1 MHTHKRLLA
10 LVLIHA
16 MVNLCNGSNAVPQE
30 PMQWIVQWDNDLL
43 TGTDRDYTNGARIA
57 FLQELAPNTV
67 LDNRLRKW
75 LYPLLGA
82 QETSQSSALRLPG
95 RDKPRFAW
103 GIGITQLM
111 FTPDD
116 PNALQAPAGER
127 PYAGWLGLEA
137 SLHAKTERSVNSVTL
152 VIGTT
157 GQPSYA
163 RDTQNWMHKNVS
175 NSPLYQGWDSQV
187 PAEPTINL
195 QFDHKL
201 RLPSRNFDALL
212 PGLSVDGYG
221 EWGIGLGNFRTDAY
235 VGMLLRGGYN
245 LPAHFT
251 VPRVQLGSY
260 GHRFFRDKPEAPSP
274 WSFIGFTGVRGIG
287 VAHDITLDGP
297 VFRSF
302 DTGVQRKPLVGE
314 LLFGFGVRFREIE
327 LTVSR
332 SVRSK
337 EFRNQ
342 SSNQQF
348 GSVMLRLNAP
358 F

>member
-1 MHTHKRLLA
+1 MLS
-10 LVLIHA
+10 
-16 MVNLCNGSNAVPQE
+16 LCYGADSATPE
-30 PMQWIVQWDNDLL
+30 PMQWILQWDNDYLA
-43 TGTDRDYTNGARIA
+43 GTDRDYTNGIRFA
-57 FLQELAPNTV
+57 FSQELSANAV
-67 LDNRLRKW
+67 LDNRLRRW
-75 LYPLLGA
+75 LHPLLGSTG
-82 QETSQSSALRLPG
+82 ESRRSPLRLPG
-95 RDKPRFAW
+95 RDEVRFAW
-103 GIGITQLM
+103 GVGVTQLM

-116 PNALQAPAGER
+116 PNALQAPPGER
-127 PYAGWLGLEA
+127 PYAGWLGLEM
-137 SLHAKTERSVNSVTL
+137 SLHAKTERSANSVTL

-163 RDTQNWMHKNVS
+163 RDTQNWFHENVS

-187 PAEPTINL
+187 PAEPTLNL

-201 RLPSRNFDALL
+201 RLPSRDLDTLL

-221 EWGIGLGNFRTDAY
+221 EWGLGLGNFRTDAY

-245 LPAHFT
+245 LPARFT

-260 GHRFFRDKPEAPSP
+260 GHRFFKAEEEYISN
-274 WSFIGFTGVRGIG
+274 WSFIGFTGVRGTG

-302 DTGVQRKPLVGE
+302 DTGVNRQPWVGE
-314 LLFGFGVRFREIE
+314 LLLGFGIRFKEME
-327 LTVSR
+327 LSVSR
-332 SVRSK
+332 TLRSK
-337 EFRNQ
+337 EFKNQ
-342 SSNQQF
+342 SSKQHF